1 MSAQTLTVPN
11 TVPEAVATASN
22 AVPDTV
28 PEAVG
33 KPSGTEP
40 RKFSLPWMREL
51 ALQVRKKIRE
61 KGIKNLN
68 YFVNKEII
76 RKIIFEVG
84 GFQTWAKSRAW
95 KKYDLKKFY
104 SKFVVENYTIRNK
117 VLGIVPLKLP
127 RTSSGKF
134 NKEAFR
140 IVAEKLR
147 YRACIT
153 EKNEEAF
160 RRNALKMFGL
170 KKWDRSKFQGK
181 LTFSKFFKD
190 YVLHDTED
198 VNICCREED
207 FRGETREELPLDYS
221 IDYRRLI
228 ACNAVVPELSDD
240 DICSLC
246 LDEIDTSD
254 PNKVFVS
261 ACNHKFHYE
270 CVRGG
275 YEHLF
280 VGYRR
285 YFKCPNCRQ
294 HSNVDRVV
302 QDNDMYNQQDNWRY
316 SRFE

>member
-1 MSAQTLTVPN
+1 MSAQPPTFPKTVL
-11 TVPEAVATASN
+11 VAVATASK
-22 AVPDTV
+22 AV

-40 RKFSLPWMREL
+40 REFSKHWMQEL
-51 ALQVRKKIRE
+51 ALQVRKKLRE
-61 KGIKNLN
+61 KGITNLN
-68 YFVNKEII
+68 YSGNNEII

-104 SKFVVENYTIRNK
+104 RTFVVKNDTIGNK

-134 NKEAFR
+134 NKEASR
-140 IVAEKLR
+140 MVAQELR
-147 YRACIT
+147 NRACHT

-190 YVLHDTED
+190 YVLHDTLD

-207 FRGETREELPLDYS
+207 FRGETREELPLVYS
-221 IDYRRLI
+221 IDCRSFI
-228 ACNAVVPELSDD
+228 ACNPVVPELPDED
-240 DICSLC
+240 VCSLC
-246 LDEIDTSD
+246 LESIDPSD

-270 CVRGG
+270 CVRAG

-285 YFKCPNCRQ
+285 RFKCPNCRQ
-294 HSNVDRVV
+294 HSNIDRVV
-302 QDNDMYNQQDNWRY
+302 PNNELNYLEEWWRY
-316 SRFE
+316 

>member
-1 MSAQTLTVPN
+1 MSTQTLTVPN
-11 TVPEAVATASN
+11 TVPEAVPEAVATASK
-22 AVPDTV
+22 AVPET
-28 PEAVG
+28 VG
-33 KPSGTEP
+33 KPSGTVP
-40 RKFSLPWMREL
+40 GIFSKPWMQDL
-51 ALQVRKKIRE
+51 APKVRKKIVERGFNF
-61 KGIKNLN
+61 KRFND
-68 YFVNKEII
+68 NKEII

-84 GFQTWAKSRAW
+84 GIKTWAKSRAW
-95 KKYDLKKFY
+95 KKYDLKEFY
-104 SKFVVENYTIRNK
+104 RTFVVDYTLRRK
-117 VLGIVPLKLP
+117 VRGIVPLKLP
-127 RTSSGKF
+127 RTPSGKF

-140 IVAEKLR
+140 MVAQELR
-147 YRACIT
+147 NRACHT

-190 YVLHDTED
+190 YVLHYTED

-221 IDYRRLI
+221 IDYHYMSG
-228 ACNAVVPELSDD
+228 CNTVVPDLSDED
-240 DICSLC
+240 VCPLC
-246 LDEIDTSD
+246 LDEIDPSD

-270 CVRGG
+270 CVRAG

-302 QDNDMYNQQDNWRY
+302 PDNEIYQQEDWRY